1 MDRDRRQ
8 RDEGS
13 SGSYGRSQGTN
24 AEQPRACLTRSEVI
38 ATLALYS
45 KYRLEW
51 QEDEDNLEKFRLAYQ
66 STAQVMTIMQH
77 YYTLDEAVRGIIDL
91 WIHRWGMGLDPQVEP
106 PPPEIGTWLL
116 PYKFDQRML
125 TRHSKRVHRGRER

>member
-1 MDRDRRQ
+1 M
-8 RDEGS
+8 
-13 SGSYGRSQGTN
+13 N
-24 AEQPRACLTRSEVI
+24 AENPRACLTRTEII

-51 QEDEDNLEKFRLAYQ
+51 EEDQENVEKYLLAYQ
-66 STAQVMTIMQH
+66 STAQIMAILQH
-77 YYTLDEAVRGIIDL
+77 YYTLDEVVRGVIDL
-91 WIHRWGMGLDPQVEP
+91 HIHRWGMALDPRVEP

-125 TRHSKRVHRGRER
+125 TRHSKRDRRGRER